1 MQDQHARKLLAMNR
15 ENERK
20 LKNDTEKFEALLK
33 QKEQMIADWDEKI
46 THTKISM
53 SEQIEQIKI
62 EHEV

>member
-1 MQDQHARKLLAMNR
+1 MNR